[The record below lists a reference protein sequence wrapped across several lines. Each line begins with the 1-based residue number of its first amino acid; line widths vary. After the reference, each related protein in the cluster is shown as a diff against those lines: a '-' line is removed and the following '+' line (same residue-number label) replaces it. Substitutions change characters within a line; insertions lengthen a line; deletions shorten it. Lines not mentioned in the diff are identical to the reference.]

1 MNILKAIIIFYEL
14 KKRSFNEI
22 FVLMPE
28 GLYDEKE
35 NLIKFSRTI
44 SLNLC
49 KVFSVGDTIKI
60 KQNFK
65 FYDIL
70 KTNFENIFYL
80 YSSKKDLKDE
90 KIQIVTEN
98 ITLEDALLKVES
110 FKNRTRK
117 TVYEKFL
124 EYMII
129 ITFMESLKNSKVTL
143 GGIWATGE
151 LKDLSGKR
159 IKGYEIFVREISE
172 KNKIVERL
180 KILCKDYR
188 IPPLEEIG
196 LFKLPVPRK
205 YISSY
210 ALYLESFYIS
220 VYLKNFIQRF
230 HLMLAFATNEDRKNF
245 SNKVEDIKK
254 ILYSYKELQQE
265 LDSCR

>member
-14 KKRSFNEI
+14 KKRSFDEI

-98 ITLEDALLKVES
+98 ITLENITLSEP
-110 FKNRTRK
+110 T
-117 TVYEKFL
+117 L
-124 EYMII
+124 EDV
-129 ITFMESLKNSKVTL
+129 F
-143 GGIWATGE
+143 
-151 LKDLSGKR
+151 
-159 IKGYEIFVREISE
+159 
-172 KNKIVERL
+172 
-180 KILCKDYR
+180 
-188 IPPLEEIG
+188 
-196 LFKLPVPRK
+196 
-205 YISSY
+205 
-210 ALYLESFYIS
+210 
-220 VYLKNFIQRF
+220 
-230 HLMLAFATNEDRKNF
+230 
-245 SNKVEDIKK
+245 IKK
-254 ILYSYKELQQE
+254 TGKKFIEAE
-265 LDSCR
+265 AG